1 MRKQH
6 PIGRITAQAPGW
18 RHAPQLDAMR
28 AVAIVIVLISHLGFE
43 KLVPGG
49 FGVTIFFFLSGYL
62 ITSLM
67 RLEVSATGGLD
78 LRRFYL
84 RRTVRII
91 PPFLMA
97 IAFALTLQMAGLLRL
112 QATPPGIAMD
122 LLFLSN
128 YTDLLDVPM
137 SVQIPLW
144 SLDVEEH
151 FYIGFSTLF
160 ALFFVRR
167 SPRFAAALCG
177 AACLA
182 ILAVRYGHVLTG
194 TDVKHIYFWT
204 HTRVD
209 SILFGCILA
218 LWNNPL
224 LDDGAWRP
232 GFAALALAAALL
244 LLGYVHP
251 DEAFRRTLSYTLQG
265 MALFVGFSWLLH
277 LDPKWDAWF
286 AAPPVRWLGLLS
298 YTLYLIHLPMLQL
311 VGGLGVSAPWFWG
324 YLLALLYAFASYRL
338 MEQPLRRWRGR
349 FEKRRFTEREVQ
361 AATS

>member
-1 MRKQH
+1 
-6 PIGRITAQAPGW
+6 
-18 RHAPQLDAMR
+18 MR
-28 AVAIVIVLISHLGFE
+28 AVAIVMVLISHTGLE

-62 ITSLM
+62 ITSLL
-67 RLEVSATGGLD
+67 RLEAGATGRLD
-78 LRRFYL
+78 LGRFYL

-97 IAFALTLQMAGLLRL
+97 IAFTLALQMGGLLPFRASGGGL
-112 QATPPGIAMD
+112 AMD

-128 YTDLLDVPM
+128 YSDVIGLPM

-160 ALFFVRR
+160 ALFFARR
-167 SPRFAAALCG
+167 SPRFAAALCA
-177 AACLA
+177 AACLVV
-182 ILAVRYGHVLTG
+182 LALRYGHVANG
-194 TDVKHIYFWT
+194 TELQHIYFWS

-209 SILFGCILA
+209 SILFGCVLA

-232 GFAALALAAALL
+232 GAIALAFAAALL

-251 DEAFRRTLSYTLQG
+251 DEMFRRTLSYTLQG
-265 MALFVGFSWLLH
+265 VALFIVFSWLLH
-277 LDPKWDAWF
+277 LDPKWEGWF
-286 AAPPVRWLGLLS
+286 AIWPVRWLGLLS
-298 YTLYLIHLPMLQL
+298 YTLYLIHLPLLQL
-311 VGGLGVSAPWFWG
+311 AGRFGAPAPWFWG
-324 YLLALLYAFASYRL
+324 YLLALIYAFASYML
-338 MEQPLRRWRGR
+338 IEQPLGRWRRR
-349 FEKRRFTEREVQ
+349 FEKRKLLEREVQ
-361 AATS
+361 AVSS